1 MSYDLSYL
9 PAKFNTLQAQKMLSA
24 IQHQEDPAMRRRQ
37 WPTGPAR
44 GLWQFEAGG
53 GVAGVLTHPASRTHA
68 LAACEKAGVRPTTA
82 AVWATLQHDDKLAAA
97 FARLLLFTDAAALPA
112 IGDEEGAWAYY
123 LRNWR
128 PGAYTRGNAAQR
140 AALRRKWS
148 KSYAA

>member
-1 MSYDLSYL
+1 MIFDLSYL
-9 PAKFNTLQAQKMLSA
+9 PAKFNTEQAQKMLSA
-24 IQHQEDPAMRRRQ
+24 IQRQEDPAMRRRQ

-53 GVAGVLTHPASRTHA
+53 GVKGVLTHPASRAHA
-68 LAACEKAGVRPTTA
+68 LTVCDKADVRPTAA
-82 AVWATLQHDDKLAAA
+82 AVWAALQHDDKLAAA

-128 PGAYTRGNAAQR
+128 PGAYTRGDAAQR
-140 AALRRKWS
+140 ASLRRKWS